1 MFTIGTPQLLYPLLL
16 LWKTNTSLICTHSV
30 KCVGIL
36 NGSLA
41 LGKLWHEMAVIE
53 VSILC
58 LARVVAKR
66 IWTECVATKFVLL
79 SLKSQTLPT
88 EISFLPQWE
97 RLGGDV
103 SIHEDFDAV
112 HKFPPQTS
120 IHVGKAYHAETSCI
134 KLPKLKPSQAH
145 GNSKKSNHQGQSYN
159 YECS

>member
-41 LGKLWHEMAVIE
+41 LGKLWHEKAVME
-53 VSILC
+53 VSILW
-58 LARVVAKR
+58 LAREVAKR

-79 SLKSQTLPT
+79 TLKSQTLPT

-103 SIHEDFDAV
+103 SIKILMLCMNFH
-112 HKFPPQTS
+112 HKPVFMSVNPMLKH
-120 IHVGKAYHAETSCI
+120 HVSNYPSCNHHRHM
-134 KLPKLKPSQAH
+134 A
-145 GNSKKSNHQGQSYN
+145 GNPKKSNHQGQSYS
-159 YECS
+159 YEGS